1 MAAPPRQRSTD
12 PNEPGAGAQHV
23 PVERGRRDRETVL
36 GHAPAGQG
44 MWFCDHQVGIDV
56 LDSQSEFGFGGVWA
70 EHRDDAAPKADRNAR
85 GDGVP
90 RVVGLDEGGRRG
102 RMDGRDPVGQ
112 RAGRLDDLANGV
124 RTEFVHDRNLIRR
137 APGPARPF
145 PVQVLSSP

>member
-1 MAAPPRQRSTD
+1 
-12 PNEPGAGAQHV
+12 
-23 PVERGRRDRETVL
+23 
-36 GHAPAGQG
+36 

-56 LDSQSEFGFGGVWA
+56 LDSQREFGFGGVWA

-137 APGPARPF
+137 APGPLDHFLCKCFHRPDSLVTLAIF
-145 PVQVLSSP
+145 TRSCVFGWVRAGRGRSGESTVAERVPPVP